1 MITPRPTRSAKWGF
15 TLIELLVVIAI
26 IAILAA
32 ILFPVFQKVREN
44 ARRTVCISNGKQ
56 IGLAVR
62 MYIQDSDEAMP
73 IFEAYNDGT
82 GSGDPGAGGAPGT
95 PTHKGVEDVLMPYAK
110 SKDLFKCPDD
120 SGSAYQKSSVPG
132 TSSYQQAYGSSYR
145 FTHACFTVVYSSAD
159 PNANLSY
166 EDDYLLTPPPTTP
179 TLTGTLVTDAQFSV
193 PSDTRI
199 MRDEMFPWFSPEQDP
214 TGTKYSYAPSANDP
228 TNYYQQWHPSG
239 GTMIFADGHAK
250 FITSADAF
258 NKTAVTPDGKTYN
271 DGYYSH
277 YD

>member
-1 MITPRPTRSAKWGF
+1 MRGF

-56 IGLAVR
+56 IGLTVR
-62 MYIQDSDEAMP
+62 MYIQDSDETMP

-95 PTHKGVEDVLMPYAK
+95 PTHKGVEDALMPYTK
-110 SKDLFKCPDD
+110 STNLFKCPDD
-120 SGSAYQKSSVPG
+120 SGGPATTLIGK
-132 TSSYQQAYGSSYR
+132 SSYQAAYGSSYR
-145 FTHACFTVVYSSAD
+145 FTHACYTVVYSSTD
-159 PNANLSY
+159 PKATLSY
-166 EDDYLLTPPPTTP
+166 EGNRVVPLPDSTPNLTVAP
-179 TLTGTLVTDAQFSV
+179 VTDAQFSV

-199 MRDEMFPWFSPEQDP
+199 MRDEMFPWFSQEQDP
-214 TGTKYSYAPSANDP
+214 GGTLYGYAPG
-228 TNYYQQWHPSG
+228 YYKQWHPNG
-239 GTMIFADGHAK
+239 GTQIYADGHAK

-271 DGYYSH
+271 DGYY
-277 YD
+277 YGFD

>member
-1 MITPRPTRSAKWGF
+1 MISSPRRPQTRGF

-56 IGLAVR
+56 IGLTVR
-62 MYIQDSDEAMP
+62 MYIQDYDETMP

-82 GSGDPGAGGAPGT
+82 GSGDPGAGGTAGT
-95 PTHKGVEDVLMPYAK
+95 PTHLGVEDVLMPYAK

-120 SGSAYQKSSVPG
+120 VGSAYQKSTVPG
-132 TSSYQQAYGSSYR
+132 ASTYQQAYGSSYR
-145 FTHACFTVVYSSAD
+145 FTRACYTVVYSSAD
-159 PNANLSY
+159 PNARLSY
-166 EDDYLLTPPPTTP
+166 ENNYLLTPPTATP
-179 TLTGTLVTDAQFSV
+179 TLTGTLVTDAQFV
-193 PSDTRI
+193 TPSDTRI

-214 TGTKYSYAPSANDP
+214 TGTKYKYAPSAKDP

>member
-1 MITPRPTRSAKWGF
+1 M
-15 TLIELLVVIAI
+15 IELLVVIAI

-56 IGLAVR
+56 IGLTVR
-62 MYIQDSDEAMP
+62 MYIQDSDETMP
-73 IFEAYNDGT
+73 IFQAYNTAAT
-82 GSGDPGAGGAPGT
+82 GGDPGQLG
-95 PTHKGVEDVLMPYAK
+95 HKGVEDELMPYAK

-120 SGSAYQKSSVPG
+120 AGGPA
-132 TSSYQQAYGSSYR
+132 TSKASYQAAFGSSYR
-145 FTHACFTVVYSSAD
+145 FTHACYTTIYRPVADGTV
-159 PNANLSY
+159 SY
-166 EDDYLLTPPPTTP
+166 EDDDLMKLPASGATQVI
-179 TLTGTLVTDAQFSV
+179 VTDAQFSV

-214 TGTKYSYAPSANDP
+214 GGAKYLYGAD
-228 TNYYQQWHPSG
+228 YYRQWHPNG

-258 NKTAVTPDGKTYN
+258 NKTAVTPDGKTFN
-271 DGYYSH
+271 DGFYNH